1 MKLHKG
7 APDFRVTLLND
18 VVWSSEQLLCHS
30 STHVTWCCLKLAKYR
45 FWWWIQKAQV
55 TGANTLPVFF
65 MSDFA
70 KNLTS
75 LPAVF
80 LVAHRCTWVSKMS
93 GLNSRMATCSQRGSW
108 LPTGSEECIASVQ
121 SLETQFCW
129 CGLPRT
135 SSRFVFPK
143 SFNHGL
149 HRGLE
154 DYRLGSYALWCRSW
168 RTRTKFGSCLCLIG
182 FWRGPYSRRSP
193 SRQCLCTTS
202 SWWKKCERGSACL
215 AWLGILACKMTM
227 TMMKRCNL
235 WVGFTGNLG
244 VGQVGK

>member
-182 FWRGPYSRRSP
+182 FWRGPYSHPGNVFVQQVPGGKNAKEVRP
-193 SRQCLCTTS
+193 VLLDWGFLLAKWLWL
-202 SWWKKCERGSACL
+202 WWKDATCELGSL
-215 AWLGILACKMTM
+215 EI
-227 TMMKRCNL
+227 
-235 WVGFTGNLG
+235 WVLDRWVSNM
-244 VGQVGK
+244 

>member
-1 MKLHKG
+1 
-7 APDFRVTLLND
+7 
-18 VVWSSEQLLCHS
+18 
-30 STHVTWCCLKLAKYR
+30 
-45 FWWWIQKAQV
+45 
-55 TGANTLPVFF
+55 

-70 KNLTS
+70 KNL
-75 LPAVF
+75 AVF

-215 AWLGILACKMTM
+215 AWLGILAAAQNDYDYDEKMQPVS
-227 TMMKRCNL
+227 
-235 WVGFTGNLG
+235 WVHWKFG
-244 VGQVGK
+244 VGQVGNTM